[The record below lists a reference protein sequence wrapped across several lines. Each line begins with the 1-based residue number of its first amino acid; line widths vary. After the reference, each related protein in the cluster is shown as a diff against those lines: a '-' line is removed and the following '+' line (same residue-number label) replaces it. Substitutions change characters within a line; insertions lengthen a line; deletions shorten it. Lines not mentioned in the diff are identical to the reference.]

1 MEILGIFRLEIFGI
15 EFGIII
21 KGSVVIG
28 IGINIYRYNRLIR
41 LVLRYLVKKF
51 L

>member
-15 EFGIII
+15 KFGIII

-28 IGINIYRYNRLIR
+28 IGINRCRYNRFVR
-41 LVLRYLVKKF
+41 LVSRYLVKKF

>member
-15 EFGIII
+15 EFVIIL

-28 IGINIYRYNRLIR
+28 IGINI
-41 LVLRYLVKKF
+41 
-51 L
+51 